1 MKARYLNLV
10 VIIGA
15 LAGGCATAPADPDAT
30 EASDKIASLIAR
42 EAPELAAPQQ
52 KDLRAEPTI
61 VRGTD
66 TFTGSPQSAPSQ
78 AGDDEML
85 DIDLDN
91 APISDAAD
99 LVLGDILGVNFA
111 LDEGLTGTITIKTS
125 APVSRSAVLS
135 IFESALEAKGAALI
149 EDNGIYRITSAER
162 AVVGPRNFS
171 VGGASALQDSAGFGV
186 QVVPLRYISAAEME
200 RILKPIS
207 TPGTIMRVDRAR
219 NLLMLSGSRR
229 ELDSLNEAVRLFDVD
244 WLKGMS
250 FALLPVTSVD
260 PKSVANELA
269 TIFSNGANQPL
280 EGLVRFVPNERLNAV
295 LVISSRSSYIED
307 ARKWVERLDN
317 PEATGG
323 DQVFVYNV
331 QNRSAETLAGVLQGF
346 FGGGAPA
353 TDIVQPGLT
362 PATIGEGPAS
372 SSPAPSSPAPNSPAS
387 GAAASDA
394 LAPGAG
400 APRGGGSERIRI
412 AADNENNSL
421 LIYASPYEYQRIN
434 AMIEKLDRLPS
445 QVMISATIAEV
456 TLKDGLKHGL
466 SWFFNNA
473 ESRVTFSD
481 AANGA
486 VASSFPGFSYVF
498 TETDARVALNAIA
511 SVTDVKVVSSPTLMV
526 MDNKTAR
533 LQVGDQVPVATQ
545 SAVSTINPDAPIVN
559 SVSFRDTG
567 VILNITPRVSDS
579 GIVILDISQEVSSVT
594 STTTSGIDSPTI
606 QQRRIETS
614 VAVHDG
620 DSLALGGLIEDSR
633 NVTSSG
639 VPYLSK
645 IPVLGEAFKSKKKDV
660 DRTELLVLI
669 TPRVVRDR
677 DEAREATEE
686 FRDRLHAVK
695 ELLDEKHPE
704 PATTPSH

>member
-1 MKARYLNLV
+1 MNARHINLV
-10 VIIGA
+10 VFFGV
-15 LAGGCATAPADPDAT
+15 LASGCATAPA
-30 EASDKIASLIAR
+30 ASDSAQRPDQIANLIVR
-42 EAPELAAPQQ
+42 EAPELAAAQPENA
-52 KDLRAEPTI
+52 RAEPTI

-66 TFTGSPQSAPSQ
+66 EFTGSPQSAPPQ
-78 AGDDEML
+78 AADDEML

-99 LVLGDILGVNFA
+99 LVLGDILGVNYA
-111 LDEGLTGTITIKTS
+111 LDEGLSGTITIKTS
-125 APVSRSAVLS
+125 APVSKSAILS

-162 AVVGPRNFS
+162 AVLGPRNFA
-171 VGGASALQDSAGFGV
+171 VGRVSSLTENAGFGV

-207 TPGTIMRVDRAR
+207 APGTIMRVDRAR

-229 ELDSLNEAVRLFDVD
+229 ELDSLIEAVRLFDVD

-250 FALLPVTSVD
+250 FALLPVTAAD
-260 PKSVANELA
+260 PKAVAAELS

-280 EGLVRFVPNERLNAV
+280 EGVVRFVPNERLNAV
-295 LVISSRSSYIED
+295 LVISSRSSYIDD

-317 PEATGG
+317 PEASGG
-323 DQVFVYNV
+323 DQIFVYNV

-346 FGGGAPA
+346 FGGAAAAVA

-362 PATIGEGPAS
+362 PAGIGDGTAS
-372 SSPAPSSPAPNSPAS
+372 NAPLPD
-387 GAAASDA
+387 G
-394 LAPGAG
+394 LAQGAG
-400 APRGGGSERIRI
+400 GPVGGGAGKVRI
-412 AADNENNSL
+412 AADDENNSL
-421 LIYASPYEYQRIN
+421 LIYASPYEYQRIS
-434 AMIEKLDRLPS
+434 AMIEKLDKLPI
-445 QVMISATIAEV
+445 QVMIEATIAEV
-456 TLKDGLKHGL
+456 TLNDQLKHGL

-473 ESRVTFSD
+473 ESRFTFSD
-481 AANGA
+481 AASGA
-486 VASSFPGFSYVF
+486 VSSSFPGFSYVF

-526 MDNKTAR
+526 LDNKTAH

-579 GIVILDISQEVSSVT
+579 GVVVLDIAQEVSSVT

-620 DSLALGGLIEDSR
+620 ESLALGGLIEDSR
-633 NVTSSG
+633 NVTSAG

-645 IPVLGEAFKSKKKDV
+645 IPLLGEIFKSKKKEV
-660 DRTELLVLI
+660 GRTELLVLI

-677 DEAREATEE
+677 NEAREATEE
-686 FRDRLHAVK
+686 FRDRLQAVR
-695 ELLDEKHPE
+695 ELLDEKQPKPE
-704 PATTPSH
+704 TAPTN

>member
-1 MKARYLNLV
+1 MKAPQTSF
-10 VIIGA
+10 
-15 LAGGCATAPADPDAT
+15 LAFFSVLASGCATAPADTVAT
-30 EASDKIASLIAR
+30 QKADQIAGLIAR
-42 EAPELAAPQQ
+42 EAPELSPAPP
-52 KDLRAEPTI
+52 KNVRAEPTI
-61 VRGTD
+61 IRGTD
-66 TFTGSPQSAPSQ
+66 NFTGAPQSAKPQ

-99 LVLGDILGVNFA
+99 LVLGDILGVNYA

-125 APVSRSAVLS
+125 APVSKSAILS

-149 EDNGIYRITSAER
+149 EDNGIYRITSTER
-162 AVVGPRNFS
+162 AVLGPPNFS
-171 VGGASALQDSAGFGV
+171 VGGVSSIQEGAGFGV
-186 QVVPLRYISAAEME
+186 QSVPLRYISAAEME

-229 ELDSLNEAVRLFDVD
+229 ELDSLIEAVRVFDVD

-250 FALLPVTSVD
+250 FALLPVTSAD

-269 TIFSNGANQPL
+269 TIFSNGENQPL
-280 EGLVRFVPNERLNAV
+280 EGLIRFVPNERLNAV
-295 LVISSRSSYIED
+295 LVISSRSTYIED

-346 FGGGAPA
+346 FGGAA
-353 TDIVQPGLT
+353 ASTSDTVQPGLT
-362 PATIGEGPAS
+362 PATIGDQTSVDGL
-372 SSPAPSSPAPNSPAS
+372 
-387 GAAASDA
+387 ASDA
-394 LAPGAG
+394 IDQGAG
-400 APRGGGSERIRI
+400 ARRGGSAENIRI
-412 AADNENNSL
+412 AADDENNSL
-421 LIYASPYEYQRIN
+421 LIYASPYEYQRIS

-445 QVMISATIAEV
+445 QVMIEATIAEV
-456 TLKDGLKHGL
+456 TLKDGLEHGL
-466 SWFFNNA
+466 TWFFDNQK
-473 ESRVTFSD
+473 SRFTFSD
-481 AANGA
+481 VTSGA
-486 VASSFPGFSYVF
+486 VGSSFPGFSYVF
-498 TETDARVALNAIA
+498 SGTDARVALNAIA

-526 MDNKTAR
+526 LDNKTAR

-545 SAVSTINPDAPIVN
+545 SAVSIVNPDAPIVN

-579 GIVILDISQEVSSVT
+579 GIVILDITQEVSSVT
-594 STTTSGIDSPTI
+594 STTSSGIDSPTI

-633 NVTSSG
+633 KITSAG
-639 VPYLSK
+639 VPYISK
-645 IPVLGEAFKSKKKDV
+645 IPVLGEVFKSKKKDV

-677 DEAREATEE
+677 DEAREATDE

-695 ELLDEKHPE
+695 VLLDEKQPKPQAAPE
-704 PATTPSH
+704 N